1 MLAFA
6 SVLIQCIVITKSNKK
21 LEGINTNAVNIQHL
35 KFSVNSTNKTYC
47 LHGKPVTTTT
57 TTATKTKTTTLNALM
72 LKKKQSSYT
81 LSRRKSSRKELI
93 GLLQVEEIG
102 YSKGA

>member
-72 LKKKQSSYT
+72 LKKKTKQLHTVS
-81 LSRRKSSRKELI
+81 
-93 GLLQVEEIG
+93 QEIKQERTNRIIAG
-102 YSKGA
+102 